1 MGPSPEVNPPVRRA
15 ATRSPFFR
23 SKLRAPVP
31 PEHHVH
37 RPRLV
42 ELLDSLTRDPAT
54 LVVAPAGAGKTSLVA
69 EWAAQAPV
77 RTSWL
82 SLDDADREGGQ
93 LWEGVVA
100 AVEEHRP
107 GAGSA
112 ATALLR
118 RHHDLVHVGHA
129 LVPGLEDA
137 EHEPL
142 VVVIDGVD
150 RVDDDR
156 DAARGLDVLV
166 EHLPAWLHVVLLSRR
181 TPPGLPVQRLQA
193 AG

>member
-42 ELLDSLTRDPAT
+42 ELLDSLTKDPAT

-82 SLDDADREGGQ
+82 SLDDADREVGK
-93 LWEGVVA
+93 LWKGVLA

-107 GAGSA
+107 GVGGPP
-112 ATALLR
+112 TALLR
-118 RHHDLVHVGHA
+118 RHHDVVEVVHA
-129 LVPGLEDA
+129 LLAGLDEADD
-137 EHEPL
+137 ESL

-150 RVDDDR
+150 RVDDDP

-181 TPPGLPVQRLQA
+181 TPP
-193 AG
+193 